1 MQRTGHGASGDS
13 PAENSTARPEP
24 NGTGDL
30 GDGHVRRRKGVRSIR
45 PRFSVPRVRKRSKPG
60 AVAGIELSELERMAA
75 AGGPVT
81 VTCIDYGPQQAQT
94 LEVTDLPSFL
104 AAHRPEW
111 ATVRWI
117 NVDGLGDMS
126 VIRGFAEKYRLHP
139 LAVEDLLNVTHRPK
153 VEAYADDG
161 TIQDRLFIIARM
173 LELSE
178 GHLRGEQISIFLGHR
193 TVLTLQESPGDVWD
207 GIRQRIKASG
217 SRLRTNDASFLVHSL
232 LDAIVDSCFPI
243 LEFYGDR
250 LEDVE
255 AEVLASPT
263 PAAIQNIHALKRELL
278 LLRRAVWPMRE
289 VISALQREQHPCMS
303 DATRTYMRDVY
314 DHTVQIIDIVETY
327 REMATGLTETYMS
340 AMSQRLN
347 EVMKVLTIIG
357 TIFIPLTFFA
367 GVYGMN
373 FKHFPEIE
381 WVWGYGFFWAVCI
394 VTAVTMVLW
403 FRRRRWL

>member
-1 MQRTGHGASGDS
+1 MGQETTGSGEPGAGQ
-13 PAENSTARPEP
+13 ARQ
-24 NGTGDL
+24 
-30 GDGHVRRRKGVRSIR
+30 RRKGVRSLA
-45 PRFSVPRVRKRSKPG
+45 PRFKVPRVRKRSKPG
-60 AVAGIELSELERMAA
+60 AVAGIELSELARMPATQE
-75 AGGPVT
+75 PVT
-81 VTCIDYGPQQAQT
+81 VTCIDYGPQQAHVQR
-94 LEVTDLPSFL
+94 VADLPSFL
-104 AAHRPEW
+104 AVHRPEW

-117 NVDGLGDMS
+117 NVDGLGDMAA
-126 VIRGFAEKYRLHP
+126 VRGFAEKYHLHP
-139 LAVEDLLNVTHRPK
+139 LAVEDVLNVTHRPK

-161 TIQDRLFIIARM
+161 TMQARLFIVARM
-173 LELSE
+173 LELSN
-178 GHLRGEQISIFLGHR
+178 GHLHSEQISIFLGHR
-193 TVLTLQESPGDVWD
+193 TVLTFQESPGDVWD
-207 GIRQRIKASG
+207 GIRQRIQTSG
-217 SRLRTNDASFLVHSL
+217 SRLRINDASFLVHSL
-232 LDAIVDSCFPI
+232 LDAIVDACFPI

-289 VISALQREQHPCMS
+289 VINSLQREPHPCMS

-373 FKHFPEIE
+373 FRHFPEIE
-381 WVWGYGFFWAVCI
+381 WVWGYGFFWAVCV

-403 FRRRRWL
+403 FRRRQWL

>member
-1 MQRTGHGASGDS
+1 M
-13 PAENSTARPEP
+13 
-24 NGTGDL
+24 
-30 GDGHVRRRKGVRSIR
+30 
-45 PRFSVPRVRKRSKPG
+45 PRVRKRSKPG
-60 AVAGIELSELERMAA
+60 AVAGIELSDLARMPATQE
-75 AGGPVT
+75 PVA
-81 VTCIDYGPQQAQT
+81 VTCIDYGLHQAHVQV
-94 LEVTDLPSFL
+94 VTDLPAFL
-104 AAHRPEW
+104 SAHRPEW

-117 NVDGLGDMS
+117 NIDGLGDMS
-126 VIRGFAEKYRLHP
+126 VIRGFAEKYHLHP

-153 VEAYADDG
+153 VEAYTDDG
-161 TIQDRLFIIARM
+161 RLQARLFIIARM
-173 LELSE
+173 LELSD
-178 GHLRGEQISIFLGHR
+178 GHLRSEQISIFLGHN
-193 TVLTLQESPGDVWD
+193 TVLTFQESPGDVWD
-207 GIRQRIKASG
+207 GIRQRIQTPG
-217 SRLRTNDASFLVHSL
+217 SRLRANDASFLLHSL
-232 LDAIVDSCFPI
+232 LDAIVDACFPI

-263 PAAIQNIHALKRELL
+263 PEAIRNIHTLKRELL

-289 VISALQREQHPCMS
+289 VISSLQREPHECMS

-357 TIFIPLTFFA
+357 TIFIPLTFLA

-373 FKHFPEIE
+373 FKHFPETRVGVGLPVLLGCLRGHGGDDGHVVPAE
-381 WVWGYGFFWAVCI
+381 AVALTSI
-394 VTAVTMVLW
+394 PRPAPRPSRP
-403 FRRRRWL
+403 RRRLTAAERRPGPPVRSRAADR